1 MKLFVSSSKLVFRG
15 FLNFLVM
22 LDFLNEGR
30 VFRKY
35 VRYLFWKY
43 FGYLLVIVFF
53 NLVWF

>member
-22 LDFLNEGR
+22 LDFLNGGR

-53 NLVWF
+53 NLV